1 MEQRGSTTA
10 IAPVVLGLFVAV
22 DVLRPRFP
30 DARWHMWY
38 AAMAC
43 GMVNGVSATKASAVT
58 CMITGHSASTTR
70 SSCVPAP
77 RGTSH
82 GIPCALQPTRL
93 GCLSASLQ
101 L

>member
-30 DARWHMWY
+30 EARWHMWY

-58 CMITGHSASTTR
+58 CMITGHSASTR

-77 RGTSH
+77 RS
-82 GIPCALQPTRL
+82 IPCALQPTRL

-101 L
+101 S